1 MTVLYTHILLFLNFK
16 VLFFKN
22 VCSMCCVHYMSTCVH
37 MCMHICVCAC
47 FARVCAHKCVCVCLY
62 AYTCVDKHMHGYM
75 HAIEAALRGH
85 NWVLGSLGL
94 KLFLRP
100 TLPSLRCWLLQIPE
114 AINDHQMKLLLQF
127 SACQSL
133 RNPETGSSIL
143 PPMHSTSL
151 GHNST
156 GIPGDW
162 LLPRTSRGR

>member
-1 MTVLYTHILLFLNFK
+1 MCA
-16 VLFFKN
+16 
-22 VCSMCCVHYMSTCVH
+22 VCVVCTTWVRVC
-37 MCMHICVCAC
+37 ICVCI
-47 FARVCAHKCVCVCLY
+47 FVSVHVLHVSVLMNVCVCLY

-94 KLFLRP
+94 ELFLRP
-100 TLPSLRCWLLQIPE
+100 TLPSLRCWLLHHC

-143 PPMHSTSL
+143 PPLHSTSL

-162 LLPRTSRGR
+162 LLPRTSRGL